1 MAENFDDFVEK
12 VRDANPIEDVLE
24 ESGFKLRGHGRLRTS
39 AQHDSM
45 KVRTDMGRI
54 FWYSQ
59 NWNGDVFAWLMREK
73 NMEFF
78 QALETLAR
86 RANLDMPKFNQV
98 NESEIKTRRATADAF
113 SVAAHVFQRW
123 LIGNDFPQGD
133 DKGGMMKD
141 EDAYAYA
148 KGRGWSDD
156 TIKNSLVGF
165 SGRKTAEQYK
175 DMRGEFDLYGI
186 AHDSPAAVAVL
197 GFEGD
202 VEAWA
207 MKYELRGRED
217 FDPEWIAKGRIHGL
231 MDVPGL
237 IYAHQHKGG
246 VNYLSRRHLPG
257 FDKIKDRESGKQREW
272 KSFNP
277 YKLLAGPKQP
287 YFNHAQRSD
296 KPLIC
301 VEGQGDAVTWGQWGQ
316 GAMAFCGLLGDPERM
331 APEDGERL
339 RKLAGYIKKH
349 PAVYLQLDN
358 DEAGQKVVHWAAK
371 LLGPRT
377 QIVRM
382 SQAYTRED
390 ADPHRASP
398 TSPKSKRALDLGEE
412 QSIIEANNGEE

>member
-1 MAENFDDFVEK
+1 MAENFEDFVER
-12 VRDANPIEDVLE
+12 VRDANPIEEVLA
-24 ESGFKLRGHGRLRTS
+24 ESGIQLRGHGRLRTA

-45 KVRTDMGRI
+45 KVRTDMGRV

-73 NMEFF
+73 GVEFGE
-78 QALETLAR
+78 ALTLLAR
-86 RANLDMPKFNQV
+86 RANIDMPKFHQV
-98 NESEIKTRRATADAF
+98 NEGEIKMRRATADAF
-113 SVAAHVFQRW
+113 SVAAQVFQRW
-123 LIGNDFPQGD
+123 L
-133 DKGGMMKD
+133 MAD
-141 EDAYAYA
+141 EEAHGYAA
-148 KGRGWSDD
+148 GTRGWSDE
-156 TIKNSLVGF
+156 TLKSALVGF
-165 SGRKTAEQYK
+165 SGRKTVEQYK

-202 VEAWA
+202 VAAWA
-207 MKYELRGRED
+207 MKYDLRGRED
-217 FDPEWIAKGRIHGL
+217 FDPEWIGKGRIHGL

-257 FDKIKDRESGKQREW
+257 HDKIKSDGKVRDW

-277 YKLLAGPKQP
+277 YKLLAGPKQA
-287 YFNHAQRSD
+287 YFNQVERVDH
-296 KPLIC
+296 PLVC
-301 VEGQGDAVTWGQWGQ
+301 VEGQGDAVTWGQWNV

-339 RKLAGYIKKH
+339 RKLAAYIKKH

-358 DEAGQKVVHWAAK
+358 DEAGQKTVHWAAK

-390 ADPHRASP
+390 AKNSGQRLAISGQDNEASH
-398 TSPKSKRALDLGEE
+398 GEE
-412 QSIIEANNGEE
+412 

>member
-1 MAENFDDFVEK
+1 MAENFEDFVDK
-12 VRDANPIEDVLE
+12 VREANPIEEVLE
-24 ESGFKLRGHGRLRTS
+24 ESGVKLRGHGRLRTAAS
-39 AQHDSM
+39 HDSM

-73 NMEFF
+73 GIEFNE
-78 QALETLAR
+78 ALAILAR
-86 RANLDMPKFNQV
+86 RANLDMPKFHQV
-98 NESEIKTRRATADAF
+98 NESEVITRRATADIF
-113 SVAAHVFQRW
+113 SVAAHVFSRW
-123 LIGNDFPQGD
+123 LLPVSGSTSQVPGD
-133 DKGGMMKD
+133 
-141 EDAYAYA
+141 EEALAYA
-148 KGRGWSDD
+148 KGRGWSDE
-156 TIKNSLVGF
+156 TIKNALVGF
-165 SGRKTAEQYK
+165 SGRTTAEQYK
-175 DMRGEFDLYGI
+175 DMKGEFNLYGI
-186 AHDSPAAVAVL
+186 ALDAPAAVAVL

-202 VEAWA
+202 VDAWA
-207 MKYELRGRED
+207 SKYDLRGRED
-217 FDPEWIAKGRIHGL
+217 FDPEWIVKGRIHGL

-246 VNYLSRRHLPG
+246 VSYLSRRHLPG
-257 FDKIKDRESGKQREW
+257 FDKIKGAKSGDFESKGREW

-287 YFNHAQRSD
+287 YFNHAQRVD
-296 KPLIC
+296 RPLVC

-358 DEAGQKVVHWAAK
+358 DDAGQKVVHWAAK

-377 QIVRM
+377 QIVKM

-390 ADPHRASP
+390 A
-398 TSPKSKRALDLGEE
+398 KR
-412 QSIIEANNGEE
+412 SNEANNGEE

>member
-1 MAENFDDFVEK
+1 MVENFEDFVDK
-12 VRDANPIEDVLE
+12 VREANPIEDVLE
-24 ESGFKLRGHGRLRTS
+24 ESGVKLRGHGRLRTAAS
-39 AQHDSM
+39 HDSM

-59 NWNGDVFAWLMREK
+59 NWNGDVFAWVMRDK
-73 NMEFF
+73 GVEFGE
-78 QALETLAR
+78 ALAILAR
-86 RANLDMPKFNQV
+86 RANLDMPKFSQV
-98 NESEIKTRRATADAF
+98 NDSEIKTRRATADAF
-113 SVAAHVFQRW
+113 SVAAHVFSRW
-123 LIGNDFPQGD
+123 LIGDQEMGIAP
-133 DKGGMMKD
+133 
-141 EDAYAYA
+141 DADALAYA
-148 KGRGWSDD
+148 KGRGWSDE
-156 TIKNSLVGF
+156 TIKNALVGF

-175 DMRGEFDLYGI
+175 DMKGEFNLYGI
-186 AHDSPAAVAVL
+186 ALDAPAAVAIL

-207 MKYELRGRED
+207 MKYDLRGRED
-217 FDPEWIAKGRIHGL
+217 FDPEWIVKGRIHGL

-246 VNYLSRRHLPG
+246 VSYLSRRHLPG
-257 FDKIKDRESGKQREW
+257 HDKIKSDGKQREW

-277 YKLLAGPKQP
+277 YKLLAGPKQA
-287 YFNHAQRSD
+287 YFNHVQRVD
-296 KPLIC
+296 RPLVC

-390 ADPHRASP
+390 AANSRQRLAVSGQDN
-398 TSPKSKRALDLGEE
+398 
-412 QSIIEANNGEE
+412 EANNGEE

>member
-12 VRDANPIEDVLE
+12 VRDANPIEEVLE
-24 ESGFKLRGHGRLRTS
+24 ESGIKLRGHGRLRT
-39 AQHDSM
+39 AAAHDSM
-45 KVRTDMGRI
+45 KVRTDMQRI
-54 FWYSQ
+54 FWYSH
-59 NWNGDVFAWLMREK
+59 NWSGDVFAWVMQDK
-73 NMEFF
+73 GIEFNE
-78 QALETLAR
+78 ALETLAR
-86 RANLDMPKFNQV
+86 RAHMEMPKFSQV
-98 NESEIKTRRATADAF
+98 NESEVKTRRATADVF

-123 LIGNDFPQGD
+123 MIGDQEMNIVA
-133 DKGGMMKD
+133 
-141 EDAYAYA
+141 DADALAYA
-148 KGRGWSDD
+148 KGRGWSDE

-175 DMRGEFDLYGI
+175 DMKGEFNLYGI
-186 AHDSPAAVAVL
+186 ALDSPAAVAVL

-202 VEAWA
+202 VDQWA
-207 MKYELRGRED
+207 SLQGVRTHED
-217 FDPEWIAKGRIHGL
+217 FDPQWIAKGRIHGL

-257 FDKIKDRESGKQREW
+257 FDKIKDGSKQREW

-277 YKLLAGPKQP
+277 YKLLAGVKQP
-287 YFNHAQRSD
+287 YFNHAQRID
-296 KPLIC
+296 RPIVL

-349 PAVYLQLDN
+349 PAVYLQLD
-358 DEAGQKVVHWAAK
+358 DDDAGQKVVHWAAK

-382 SQAYTRED
+382 VQLKPRED
-390 ADPHRASP
+390 PPANPPAAEAASP
-398 TSPKSKRALDLGEE
+398 QIDLGGENSNEASNVEE
-412 QSIIEANNGEE
+412 